1 MTFIKFIKPVHT
13 ECEIVDPAD
22 FSKASERRVYRVGVK
37 MENDHNG
44 DKNGDYKVSLKI
56 YDEVKVDVLQ
66 IYEVTGI
73 YYPG

>member
-1 MTFIKFIKPVHT
+1 MKK

-37 MENDHNG
+37 IENDHNS
-44 DKNGDYKVSLKI
+44 DKNGDYKLSLKI
-56 YDEVKVDVLQ
+56 YDEIKVDVLQ